1 MFLLLLVV
9 VVVVV
14 VVIVV
19 VAAVVVV
26 FSAVKRLNVIIHIQ
40 NKSFCSPKICVCAEY
55 MYYVYINTHT
65 CMFMFKKN
73 KHVICYNMLCL
84 YIKYIYI

>member
-1 MFLLLLVV
+1 MFLLLV

-26 FSAVKRLNVIIHIQ
+26 FSAVKRLNAINRIQ
-40 NKSFCSPKICVCAEY
+40 NKSFCSPKICVCAVY

-65 CMFMFKKN
+65 CMFKKN